1 MGKWLI
7 HHFPNLAKLRPILR
21 AIEIIDMVIGFYERL
36 PKSFKWIVKVIGML
50 IVTRLAQI
58 WLAIWSWVEPNWR
71 GFLSVLVAGLI
82 IVTLFCLIHRRR
94 NRPLSPTES
103 TANNQERLNLEIRG
117 RIGGSGRIFDTPEGD
132 NPLWILQDP
141 LYAGGL
147 FWNPNLLFVNKEQ
160 QPVNITATLAIPI
173 EKENPSKRFRVTALN
188 KPIYKHRD
196 ERILYSRPEHLA
208 FPVYIDSCRA
218 VNGHAEFAIEGFQ
231 YNALGDSFTQIV
243 GGHNHI
249 LEVEDLLSGKKA
261 EFNL

>member
-1 MGKWLI
+1 MGI
-7 HHFPNLAKLRPILR
+7 IGGEIVENLAIILSFSITWVLPFVVIAGAIYLGYRLKNPPLKLMENI
-21 AIEIIDMVIGFYERL
+21 
-36 PKSFKWIVKVIGML
+36 SNS
-50 IVTRLAQI
+50 Q
-58 WLAIWSWVEPNWR
+58 S
-71 GFLSVLVAGLI
+71 
-82 IVTLFCLIHRRR
+82 
-94 NRPLSPTES
+94 
-103 TANNQERLNLEIRG
+103 RLNLEVRG
-117 RIGGSGRIFDTPEGD
+117 RIGGNARILDTPEGD
-132 NPLWILQDP
+132 NPPWTLQGS

-147 FWNPNLLFVNKEQ
+147 LWGINLLFVNREQ